1 MKNAQTELRS
11 ALLQLLRMDYGV
23 ELYNWNENILR
34 VSFYRLSSVYNG
46 FCTTFTFRGDWTEP
60 EVNWQ
65 YSAPNKKAEKLVKRA
80 TSAALQIFKK
90 RGSWDQVEQEF
101 DYYKPLFNAVFK
113 AKYSIP
119 VELHTEGVNS

>member
-23 ELYNWNENILR
+23 ELYNWDEKILR

-46 FCTTFTFRGDWTEP
+46 FCTTFTFSGDWTEP

-65 YSAPNKKAEKLVKRA
+65 YSTPNKRAEKLVKRA
-80 TSAALQIFKK
+80 TSAALQMFKK
-90 RGSWDQVEQEF
+90 RGSWDLVEQEF
-101 DYYKPLFNAVFK
+101 DYYKPLFNAVFE

-119 VELHTEGVNS
+119 VELHTEGVNP